1 MWHSCGNFKN
11 IVGFLSRQLARWS
24 DRWLTWLVTAAFL
37 QKLILSQPFAASP
50 RIPCIPCCCSLNT
63 RPTFKLNFRNR
74 LSPSC
79 PSFSS
84 LYKPEAVHYHISKL
98 HLSNT
103 PPITPSQRSEGKM
116 EPGGWWGLGAEK
128 EHSVPEKC
136 STGSLLLSTNR
147 LLMGWWDHTVWRLW
161 LVSVSF
167 RRPAGRM
174 VSWIKA
180 YCIWL
185 LSVSYIWLVKS
196 GLVGCAAYKTQQ
208 FSYKEIG
215 MNLKHHFEFPWAN
228 KSVNVHHSKHGN
240 AGPFNY

>member
-147 LLMGWWDHTVWRLW
+147 LLMGLVGPHSLKTLIGFCVIQEAGRKDGFMDQGILYLVIISIIY
-161 LVSVSF
+161 LVSKVWT
-167 RRPAGRM
+167 GGL
-174 VSWIKA
+174 
-180 YCIWL
+180 C
-185 LSVSYIWLVKS
+185 SVQNSAVLI
-196 GLVGCAAYKTQQ
+196 
-208 FSYKEIG
+208 
-215 MNLKHHFEFPWAN
+215 
-228 KSVNVHHSKHGN
+228 
-240 AGPFNY
+240 